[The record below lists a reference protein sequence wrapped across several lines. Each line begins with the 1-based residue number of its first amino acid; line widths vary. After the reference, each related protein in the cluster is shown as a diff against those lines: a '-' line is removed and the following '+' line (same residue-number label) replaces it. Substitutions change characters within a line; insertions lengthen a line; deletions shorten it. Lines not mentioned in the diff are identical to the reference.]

1 MLNNGRPAVPGR
13 QTERPLAGGFNLIL
27 REDRP
32 LNFSI
37 PKNKDRFQ
45 LDNQAGFPKWVIY
58 LTLIISAGPL
68 FPILFGFEF
77 GGTPAPEET
86 AGDSRVWVTHALLEW
101 SSFGVA
107 AFAAVLAF
115 ILGAMKRD
123 RVSPVIGITLLFMGC
138 SDAFQAL
145 AVDHLAEWITDI
157 HSYLPFTWAVS
168 RILSALILI
177 AGVGFLLSTRDQNYN
192 KALPAVVITSGV
204 LAFLA
209 YGTIYITTI
218 THSVPQTLFPESFM
232 TRPWELGPLAVY
244 MIAGIFLLPRFHKEE
259 RNYISHSL
267 MICVIPHVA
276 AQLYMGLG
284 SQILFDPYFQAA
296 HFTKILAYLLP
307 LSGLVIEILKTYQH
321 ERQIVESFGMIQK
334 ELRKLDGRSKLVLD
348 SVGDGVFG
356 LDAEGTTTSIN
367 PSAQLILGYTEEEF
381 IGKPAHELIIPPDLE
396 GEKLIEASIK
406 DGKVY
411 KETDGVFRRK
421 NGTTFRVEYVNTP
434 ILEDG
439 QTLGAVITFRE
450 STERR
455 MIESYFYKA
464 LQEVSKARE
473 EADSSREAAES
484 ANKSKS
490 IFLSVMSHEIRTP
503 LSVILGY
510 AQILQRDHSLD
521 MKHRD
526 AVRKIE
532 TSGNHLLELIND
544 LLDISK
550 IETGEVE
557 LVMSDFDL
565 HSLLLGLADMFRNQ
579 CRTKNIQFRL
589 GGVGKNPIYVCGD
602 ERKLRQILVNLLGNA
617 VKFTDEGEVTLILEC
632 QPDNQFRFTVSDT
645 GNGICPEDRV
655 NIFELFKQ
663 GKEGLNKGGTGLG
676 LAISWE
682 LSELMGGVLFLES
695 EVGKGSSFSL
705 ALELAPAS
713 PVPSRSRRS
722 RQVKELSRRFD
733 LRVLVVDDAQ
743 ENRVM
748 LSEILQ
754 DIGAEVL
761 AAGGGEKALEQ
772 LKKFMPDIIF
782 MDMRMPVMN
791 GEEATQK
798 IIEQHGSGRF
808 IIVGV
813 TASTSAH
820 DHNKMITAGCQRV
833 ISKPYRVEQIF
844 QCIQELL
851 GVEYEYQ
858 EVPDDRQE
866 DEGEAPSEVKEL
878 PDMRISARLFLD
890 FKKSIEQNDIPE
902 LEKLLE
908 KLCALGDEGK
918 LVESYLWP
926 LLKKGDFAGMLD
938 FLENISV
945 VGAMHD

>member
-1 MLNNGRPAVPGR
+1 M
-13 QTERPLAGGFNLIL
+13 
-27 REDRP
+27 
-32 LNFSI
+32 
-37 PKNKDRFQ
+37 
-45 LDNQAGFPKWVIY
+45 
-58 LTLIISAGPL
+58 
-68 FPILFGFEF
+68 
-77 GGTPAPEET
+77 
-86 AGDSRVWVTHALLEW
+86 
-101 SSFGVA
+101 A
-107 AFAAVLAF
+107 AFAAMLAF
-115 ILGAMKRD
+115 ILCTMKRD
-123 RVSPVIGITLLFMGC
+123 RVSPVIGLTLLFAGC
-138 SDAFQAL
+138 SDAFQAI

-157 HSYLPFTWAVS
+157 HTYLPFTWTVS
-168 RILSALILI
+168 RFLSASILI
-177 AGVGFLLSTRDQNYN
+177 AGVGFLLSTRDQNYHR
-192 KALPAVVITSGV
+192 ALPAVVITSLA

-209 YGTIYITTI
+209 YGTIYITTL
-218 THSVPQTLFPESFM
+218 THSVPQTLFPESFL
-232 TRPWELGPLAVY
+232 TQPWELGPLVVY
-244 MIAGIFLLPRFHKEE
+244 VFAGAILFPRFHNEQ

-267 MICVIPHVA
+267 VISVIPHIA
-276 AQLYMGLG
+276 TQLYMGFG
-284 SQILFDPYFQAA
+284 SQNLFDPCFQAA
-296 HFTKILAYLLP
+296 HFTKIFAYLLP

-321 ERQIVESFGMIQK
+321 ERQIVESFGMVQK
-334 ELRKLDGRSKLVLD
+334 ELRKLDGHNKLALD

-381 IGKPAHELIIPPDLE
+381 IGKLGQDLIFSPNLE
-396 GEKLIEASIK
+396 GEQLITASIK
-406 DGKVY
+406 DGKVH

-434 ILEDG
+434 ILEEG

-450 STERR
+450 STERKL
-455 MIESYFYKA
+455 MEGYFYKA

-473 EADSSREAAES
+473 EADSLRESAES

-557 LVMSDFDL
+557 LTLSDFDL

-579 CRTKNIQFRL
+579 CKTKNIQFYL
-589 GGVGKNPIYVCGD
+589 GGVGQSPVYVYGD

-617 VKFTDEGEVTLILEC
+617 VKFTDQGEVTLTLEN
-632 QPDNQFRFTVSDT
+632 QPDNKFRFTVSDT
-645 GNGICPEDRV
+645 GNGIRPEDQV

-663 GKEGLNKGGTGLG
+663 GEEGFNKGGTGLG

-682 LSELMGGVLFLES
+682 LSELMGGELSLES
-695 EVGKGSSFSL
+695 EVGQGASFSL
-705 ALELAPAS
+705 TLELEPAS

-722 RQVKELSRRFD
+722 RQVKELSRKFD
-733 LRVLVVDDAQ
+733 LRVLVVDDAK
-743 ENRVM
+743 ENREM

-754 DIGAEVL
+754 EIGAEVF
-761 AAGGGEKALEQ
+761 AAGSGEKALEQ
-772 LKKFMPDIIF
+772 LKDFMPDIIF
-782 MDMRMPVMN
+782 MDMRMPVMS

-798 IIEQHGSGRF
+798 IIEHYGSGRF
-808 IIVGV
+808 KIVGV
-813 TASTSAH
+813 TASTSAY
-820 DHNKMITAGCQRV
+820 DQNKMITAGCKTV

-844 QCIQELL
+844 KCLQELL

-858 EVPDDRQE
+858 EFPDNRQE
-866 DEGEAPSEVKEL
+866 NTDKAPSESKEL
-878 PDMRISARLFLD
+878 PDMCIPAKLFLE
-890 FKKSIEQNDIPE
+890 FKESIEQIDIPE

-908 KLCALGDEGK
+908 KLHTWGDEGM
-918 LVESYLWP
+918 LVESHLRP
-926 LLKKGDFAGMLD
+926 LLKNGDFAGMLN
-938 FLENISV
+938 FLENIPV
-945 VGAMHD
+945 IGVLHD